1 MQCMTKQGGIIRAK
15 RLTEVGERL
24 YAEKLR
30 SKLEPDHNGE
40 IVVID
45 AESGDYFLGENL
57 HEANERARKKYPNNV
72 FYAIK
77 VGYPAVYSFNS
88 RMPVSAN
95 L

>member
-1 MQCMTKQGGIIRAK
+1 MVQPNRVHVK
-15 RLTEVGERL
+15 RLAEVAERL
-24 YAEKLR
+24 YEEKLR
-30 SKLEPDHNGE
+30 NKLEQRHKGE

-57 HEANERARKKYPNNV
+57 HEANEKARKKYPNNV

-77 VGYPAVYSFNS
+77 VGYPAVYSFSS

>member
-1 MQCMTKQGGIIRAK
+1 MIQPNKVNAK
-15 RLTEVGERL
+15 RLAEVAERL
-24 YAEKLR
+24 YEEKLR
-30 SKLEPDHNGE
+30 NKLEPGHHGE

-57 HEANERARKKYPNNV
+57 NEANESARKKYPNNV

-77 VGYPAVYSFNS
+77 VGYLAVYSFSS
-88 RMPVSAN
+88 RMPISSH